1 MLIMVCLCICE
12 LVQVLSGVGT
22 TSKLYIR
29 LFSHPF
35 LIVDDTHEA
44 IARIVILSKS
54 SEVYLSLMAYSEK
67 MVHRYLDRTRFPSVS
82 TFVRSLQQPFNQSW
96 SEFSSLQQKNC
107 RLPVYYSPEAK
118 GTGTRS

>member
-1 MLIMVCLCICE
+1 MLIMVWPLY
-12 LVQVLSGVGT
+12 LVRVLSGVGA

-35 LIVDDTHEA
+35 LIVDDVHEA
-44 IARIVILSKS
+44 IARIVVLSKS
-54 SEVYLSLMAYSEK
+54 STVYLSLTAYSEK

-82 TFVRSLQQPFNQSW
+82 AFGTSLQQPFNQSW

-107 RLPVYYSPEAK
+107 RLTVS
-118 GTGTRS
+118 S